1 MEHTGSAAREALP
14 LLASKAFQQRRRRDL
29 AFPPG
34 TFAEYEWDM
43 LLVLCMK
50 AASQPEL
57 RQIDL
62 FNAAGVPHTTGLRMI
77 ERLEAAGIVVR
88 RSGGS
93 TLRKRLVALT
103 ADGFQRLARA
113 LPIPKPGRLERTAG
127 GQGFTARTL
136 DAIRPWSRSRLPEC
150 TIALWHGCTNLLA
163 PLSGRA
169 ARVDWKSNAGRRKR
183 ARLYNSESP

>member
-1 MEHTGSAAREALP
+1 MGEVLAGSPLLMNEDELRNALEAAEAALARARGAIEHTGSAEREELP

-50 AASQPEL
+50 AHSQPEL

-77 ERLEAAGIVVR
+77 ERLEAAGLIVR
-88 RSGGS
+88 RPGGT

-103 ADGFQRLARA
+103 GDGLQRLGRA
-113 LPIPKPGRLERTAG
+113 LRHSG
-127 GQGFTARTL
+127 GFEA
-136 DAIRPWSRSRLPEC
+136 
-150 TIALWHGCTNLLA
+150 
-163 PLSGRA
+163 
-169 ARVDWKSNAGRRKR
+169 
-183 ARLYNSESP
+183 